1 MEGLAH
7 SLYYALATKE
17 ISLMLI
23 QAVRKRVAVSELPLQ
38 LTLAV
43 GTVASFG
50 WLLVQD
56 QIHPLFVYFLQLYLT
71 F

>member
-1 MEGLAH
+1 
-7 SLYYALATKE
+7 
-17 ISLMLI
+17 MLS
-23 QAVRKRVAVSELPLQ
+23 QAVRKHLAVVSELPLQ
-38 LTLAV
+38 LTLAA
-43 GTVASFG
+43 GTVAAFG